1 MNPPQVYMCSPS
13 FSIRVADFDKNFK
26 IPQNLQM
33 YINNQTTASE
43 ESFDLIIVFS
53 WLLSIIQI

>member
-1 MNPPQVYMCSPS
+1 MCSPS

-53 WLLSIIQI
+53 WLLSIKQI